1 MADYNGLTRN
11 AWTGTWSPS
20 GDHPIVLDTE
30 IRGGLRYI
38 SGDAGDQLTD
48 ITGQRLQEGM
58 IVYVKNTYGSVTG
71 NKFYSYSLLGG
82 EQRNASTGDMPNAAG
97 NWTEFVS
104 GAIPATVGD
113 LTDVSNTA
121 PTVGQVLKWDGSQWV
136 PSADNDATP
145 SVGDLTDVSNATP
158 SVGQVLKWDGSQWV
172 PSVDN
177 DTTTVGDL
185 TDVSSATPS
194 VGQVLKWD
202 GSQWVP
208 SADATGSGGG
218 GGGIEEGDAIAFA
231 IALGS

>member
-136 PSADNDATP
+136 PSADD
-145 SVGDLTDVSNATP
+145 
-158 SVGQVLKWDGSQWV
+158 
-172 PSVDN
+172 
-177 DTTTVGDL
+177 
-185 TDVSSATPS
+185 
-194 VGQVLKWD
+194 
-202 GSQWVP
+202 
-208 SADATGSGGG
+208 TGSGGG